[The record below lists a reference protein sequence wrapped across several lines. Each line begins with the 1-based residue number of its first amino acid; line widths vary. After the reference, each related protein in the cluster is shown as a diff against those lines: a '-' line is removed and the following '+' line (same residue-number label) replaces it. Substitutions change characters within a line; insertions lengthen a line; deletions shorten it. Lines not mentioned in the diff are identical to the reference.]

1 MLKAVLLSFS
11 LTQKYK
17 KLQYCCRNKTKK
29 PLHFCKGLNFK
40 WSHLGSNQGPPD
52 YESGA
57 LTN

>member
-1 MLKAVLLSFS
+1 MLLKRKMN
-11 LTQKYK
+11 LTYYLYNFFVNK
-17 KLQYCCRNKTKK
+17 KRHVIHVFYL
-29 PLHFCKGLNFK
+29 

>member
-1 MLKAVLLSFS
+1 MYSKVKKDMENVVNLVVYINTIKHKKNPVIQSISGF
-11 LTQKYK
+11 LT
-17 KLQYCCRNKTKK
+17 
-29 PLHFCKGLNFK
+29 